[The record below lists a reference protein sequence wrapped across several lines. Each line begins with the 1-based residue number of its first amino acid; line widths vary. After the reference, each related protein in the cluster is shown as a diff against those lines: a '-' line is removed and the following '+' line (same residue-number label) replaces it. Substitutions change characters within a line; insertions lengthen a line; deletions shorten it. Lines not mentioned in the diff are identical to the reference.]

1 MLVFLQFFF
10 QKQLHVFYENFVT
23 RDLINSLMK
32 KNNVSYVTR
41 NTICNGT
48 RLIINESYYYI
59 IKANYSKIRTVNSI
73 MYKTRTDCDCG

>member
-1 MLVFLQFFF
+1 MLVFLQIFF